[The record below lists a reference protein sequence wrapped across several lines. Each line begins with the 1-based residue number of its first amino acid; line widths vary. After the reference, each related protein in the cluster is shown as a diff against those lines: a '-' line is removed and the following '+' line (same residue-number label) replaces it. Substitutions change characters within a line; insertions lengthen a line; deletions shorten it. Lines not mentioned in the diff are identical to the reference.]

1 MDYAKQLRTVDYAQ
15 KKLEFKR
22 MSIIEKASKSDNP
35 DDLIAAATAVQ
46 KIQQAK
52 ASPGKAFFIDPL
64 DFNANLGYKDKAYS
78 LTYTTLKR
86 MASTPIINAIIKT
99 RKNQI
104 ADFAE
109 PQADRY
115 STGFAIRKKA
125 KNGVDSKMDEKDKKI
140 ANAITDF
147 ILNCGSENSWTNDDF
162 DTFIRKI
169 VDDSLTYDQMT
180 FECIRNRRGKL
191 ERFVAVDASTFRM
204 ADTAFHE
211 DYKNSFFNNRGA
223 DSWYRIP
230 EEHRKEVNGYLPQYV
245 QIYQNAVVNEFYPWE
260 LCFAVRNPTTSIY
273 SNGYGVSELEE
284 LINVVTSMLW
294 GDEYNRRF
302 FSQGSAPKGL
312 LRVKGGMS
320 ESALQQFKQQWQ
332 AMISGVMQSWKTPV
346 VEADVD
352 WIDLQRSNRDMEYSA
367 WMEYLIKQACAI
379 YSIDPSEIGWD
390 ISRSGGNSG
399 LFEKSEAER
408 IQNSKDKGLY
418 PILKFIQRKIN
429 KYIVEQINP
438 EFEFVFMGLNGM
450 TIEQELDMDIKKLNA
465 FQTLNETREKWDLP
479 AIKETGDIVENSIFW
494 QAQSAKQQQE
504 MQAQQ
509 QQMGGG
515 FGGDDQGGGED
526 DWGGYDDEEGGEQ
539 DEENYNP
546 FESYADEDEEGDETS
561 DEEET
566 EDEEPEEDENEGNSD
581 EEENEEEDEEP
592 EEDESEEDEETDEED
607 NDEDDEDTENDES
620 EDENEEEDNKK
631 RKNKNP
637 FVKAFED
644 FLAKEEQE
652 LNK

>member
-1 MDYAKQLRTVDYAQ
+1 MDYAKQLKTVDYAQ
-15 KKLEFKR
+15 RKLEIKR
-22 MSIIEKASKSDNP
+22 MSIIEKAAKSDNP
-35 DDLIAAATAVQ
+35 EDIIAASNAVS
-46 KIQQAK
+46 KIQK
-52 ASPGKAFFIDPL
+52 ANFTPAKAFFIDPL

-86 MASTPIINAIIKT
+86 MAGTPIINAIIKT

-115 STGFAIRKKA
+115 STGFVIRKKA
-125 KNGVDSKMDEKDKKI
+125 KNGVDSRMDKKDKKV
-140 ANAITDF
+140 ANAISDF
-147 ILNCGSENSWTNDDF
+147 ILNCGSETSWVNDDF

-204 ADTAFHE
+204 ADTAFQE
-211 DYKNSFFNNRGA
+211 DYKNTFFNNRGA
-223 DSWYRIP
+223 SNWNSQGDLV
-230 EEHRKEVNGYLPQYV
+230 RKEINGYLPQYV
-245 QIYQNAVVNEFYPWE
+245 QIYQNAVVNDFYPWE
-260 LCFAVRNPTTSIY
+260 LCFAVRNPSTSIY

-284 LINVVTSMLW
+284 LINVITSMLW

-332 AMISGVMQSWKTPV
+332 AMINGVMNSWKTPV

-352 WIDLQRSNRDMEYSA
+352 WIELQKNNRDMEYSS
-367 WMEYLIKQACAI
+367 WLEYLIKLACAI

-418 PILKFIQRKIN
+418 PMLKFIQRKIN

-438 EFEFVFMGLNGM
+438 EFEFVFMGMNGM
-450 TIEQELDMDIKKLNA
+450 TIEQELEMDIKKLNS

-479 AIKETGDIVENSIFW
+479 AIKETGDIIENSVYW
-494 QAQSAKQQQE
+494 QAESAKQQREQQE
-504 MQAQQ
+504 QQ
-509 QQMGGG
+509 QQMQMQMGGG
-515 FGGDDQGGGED
+515 YGEEGGDQG
-526 DWGGYDDEEGGEQ
+526 WGNYDEEGG
-539 DEENYNP
+539 DEGDYNP
-546 FESYADEDEEGDETS
+546 FDEYSEGD
-561 DEEET
+561 
-566 EDEEPEEDENEGNSD
+566 
-581 EEENEEEDEEP
+581 EEEDEEP
-592 EEDESEEDEETDEED
+592 EDDDEEPEDDDEEETDE
-607 NDEDDEDTENDES
+607 DTEKS
-620 EDENEEEDNKK
+620 ETNA
-631 RKNKNP
+631 

-652 LNK
+652 IND

>member
-1 MDYAKQLRTVDYAQ
+1 MDYAKQLKTVDYAQ
-15 KKLEFKR
+15 RKLEIKR
-22 MSIIEKASKSDNP
+22 MSIIEKAAKSDNP
-35 DDLIAAATAVQ
+35 EDIIAASNAVS
-46 KIQQAK
+46 KIQK
-52 ASPGKAFFIDPL
+52 ANFTPAKAFFIDPL

-86 MASTPIINAIIKT
+86 MAGTPIINAIIKT

-115 STGFAIRKKA
+115 STGFVIRKKA
-125 KNGVDSKMDEKDKKI
+125 KNGVDSRMDNKDKKV
-140 ANAITDF
+140 ANAISDF
-147 ILNCGSENSWTNDDF
+147 ILNCGSETSWVNDDF

-191 ERFVAVDASTFRM
+191 ERFIAVDASTFRM
-204 ADTAFHE
+204 ADTAFQE
-211 DYKNSFFNNRGA
+211 DYKNTFFNNRGA
-223 DSWYRIP
+223 SNWNSQGDLI
-230 EEHRKEVNGYLPQYV
+230 RKEVNGYLPQYV
-245 QIYQNAVVNEFYPWE
+245 QIYQNAVVNDFYPWE
-260 LCFAVRNPTTSIY
+260 LCFAVRNPSTSIY

-284 LINVVTSMLW
+284 LINVITSMLW

-332 AMISGVMQSWKTPV
+332 AMINGVVNSWKTPV

-352 WIDLQRSNRDMEYSA
+352 WIDLQKNNRDMEYSS
-367 WMEYLIKQACAI
+367 WMEYLIKLACAI

-418 PILKFIQRKIN
+418 PMLKFIQRKIN

-438 EFEFVFMGLNGM
+438 EFEFVFMGMNGM
-450 TIEQELDMDIKKLNA
+450 TIEQELEMDIKKLNS

-479 AIKETGDIVENSIFW
+479 AIKETGDIIENSVYW
-494 QAQSAKQQQE
+494 QAESAKQQREQQE
-504 MQAQQ
+504 QQ
-509 QQMGGG
+509 QQMQMQMGGG
-515 FGGDDQGGGED
+515 YGDEGEGDQG
-526 DWGGYDDEEGGEQ
+526 WGGYGDDEEGGEE
-539 DEENYNP
+539 DYNP
-546 FESYADEDEEGDETS
+546 FDEYAEEEGEGEEESNESEDD

-566 EDEEPEEDENEGNSD
+566 
-581 EEENEEEDEEP
+581 
-592 EEDESEEDEETDEED
+592 
-607 NDEDDEDTENDES
+607 DEDTEKS
-620 EDENEEEDNKK
+620 ETNA
-631 RKNKNP
+631 

-652 LNK
+652 IND

>member
-1 MDYAKQLRTVDYAQ
+1 MDYAKQLKTVDYAQ
-15 KKLEFKR
+15 RKLEIKR
-22 MSIIEKASKSDNP
+22 MSIIEKAAKSDNP
-35 DDLIAAATAVQ
+35 EDIIAASNAVS
-46 KIQQAK
+46 KIQK
-52 ASPGKAFFIDPL
+52 ANFTPAKAFFIDPL

-86 MASTPIINAIIKT
+86 MAGTPIINAIIKT

-115 STGFAIRKKA
+115 STGFVIRKKA
-125 KNGVDSKMDEKDKKI
+125 KNGVDSRMDNKDKKV
-140 ANAITDF
+140 ANAISDF
-147 ILNCGSENSWTNDDF
+147 ILNCGSETSWVNDDF

-191 ERFVAVDASTFRM
+191 ERFIAVDASTFRM
-204 ADTAFHE
+204 ADTAFQE
-211 DYKNSFFNNRGA
+211 DYKNTFFNNRGA
-223 DSWYRIP
+223 SNWNSQGDLI
-230 EEHRKEVNGYLPQYV
+230 RKEVNGYLPQYV
-245 QIYQNAVVNEFYPWE
+245 QIYQNAVVNDFYPWE
-260 LCFAVRNPTTSIY
+260 LCFAVRNPSTSIY

-284 LINVVTSMLW
+284 LINVITSMLW

-332 AMISGVMQSWKTPV
+332 AMINGVVNSWKTPV

-352 WIDLQRSNRDMEYSA
+352 WIDLQKNNRDMEYSS
-367 WMEYLIKQACAI
+367 WMEYLIKLACAI

-418 PILKFIQRKIN
+418 PMLKFIQRKIN

-438 EFEFVFMGLNGM
+438 EFEFVFMGMNGM
-450 TIEQELDMDIKKLNA
+450 TIEQELEMDIKKLNS

-479 AIKETGDIVENSIFW
+479 AIKETGDIIENSVYW
-494 QAQSAKQQQE
+494 QAESAKQQREQQE
-504 MQAQQ
+504 QQ
-509 QQMGGG
+509 QQMQMQMGGG
-515 FGGDDQGGGED
+515 YGDEGEGGQG
-526 DWGGYDDEEGGEQ
+526 WGGYGDDEEGGEE
-539 DEENYNP
+539 DYNP
-546 FESYADEDEEGDETS
+546 FDEYAEEGEG
-561 DEEET
+561 EEES
-566 EDEEPEEDENEGNSD
+566 N
-581 EEENEEEDEEP
+581 
-592 EEDESEEDEETDEED
+592 ESEDDDEGET
-607 NDEDDEDTENDES
+607 DEDTEKS
-620 EDENEEEDNKK
+620 ETNA
-631 RKNKNP
+631 

-652 LNK
+652 IND